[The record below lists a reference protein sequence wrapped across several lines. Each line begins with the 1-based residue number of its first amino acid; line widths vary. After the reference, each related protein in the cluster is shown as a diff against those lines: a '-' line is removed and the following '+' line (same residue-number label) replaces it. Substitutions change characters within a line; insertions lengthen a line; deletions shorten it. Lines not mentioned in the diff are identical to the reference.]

1 MLVLYSSHEGSIPS
15 NSTNFPEYIM
25 NIQKVLEDILE
36 KHSNEIEKLSGED
49 VISFVIK
56 NIPKPTLTVKWN
68 QIDPIINFVAMDKD
82 GGWRGYK
89 TSPSVSEAHNCWVS
103 DNISS
108 YMNISPSLIDASPS
122 FNWADLGWKT
132 TLYSR
137 PQ

>member
-1 MLVLYSSHEGSIPS
+1 
-15 NSTNFPEYIM
+15 M

-36 KHSNEIEKLSGED
+36 KHSNEIEKLSGQD
-49 VISFVIK
+49 VISFVIDH
-56 NIPKPTLTVKWN
+56 IPKPVLTVKWN

-89 TSPSVSEAHNCWVS
+89 TKPMINDSHSCWVS

-108 YMNISPSLIDASPS
+108 YMNISPNLIVATSS
-122 FNWADLGWKT
+122 FNWTDIGWKT

-137 PQ
+137 PV

>member
-1 MLVLYSSHEGSIPS
+1 MLGKTLNVSLYDGAKFI
-15 NSTNFPEYIM
+15 EYNM

-36 KHSNEIEKLSGED
+36 KHSNEIEKLSGQD
-49 VISFVIK
+49 VISFVIDR
-56 NIPKPTLTVKWN
+56 IPKPVLTVKWN

-89 TSPSVSEAHNCWVS
+89 TKPFINELHSCWVS

-108 YMNISPSLIDASPS
+108 YMDIFPSLIVATPS
-122 FNWADLGWKT
+122 FNWRDLSWKT

-137 PQ
+137 PV

>member
-1 MLVLYSSHEGSIPS
+1 
-15 NSTNFPEYIM
+15 M

-36 KHSNEIEKLSGED
+36 KHSNEIEKLSGQD
-49 VISFVIK
+49 VISFVIDR
-56 NIPKPTLTVKWN
+56 IPKPVLTVKWS

-89 TSPSVSEAHNCWVS
+89 TKPFINELHSCWVS

-108 YMNISPSLIDASPS
+108 YMNISPNLIVATPS
-122 FNWADLGWKT
+122 FDWTDLGWKT

-137 PQ
+137 PV